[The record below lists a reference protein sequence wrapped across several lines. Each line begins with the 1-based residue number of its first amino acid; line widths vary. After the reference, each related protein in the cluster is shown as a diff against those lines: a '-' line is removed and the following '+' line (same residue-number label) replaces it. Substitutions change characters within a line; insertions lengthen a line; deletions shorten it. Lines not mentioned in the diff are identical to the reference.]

1 MKNQSLINTIT
12 TISLLVSLLFV
23 AIQINQ
29 SNHLAKA
36 TVRQTIND
44 NDIEF
49 LQSYLDEQVIP
60 VANHKLNTGQELSEY
75 EQQQII
81 WQQHIN
87 FRIFDNGYYQYKNGL
102 LDESEWIKY
111 MSIINTLIKTNP
123 YVTQMWNRY
132 GANFSDDFQTIM
144 IELVKK

>member
-60 VANHKLNTGQELSEY
+60 VANHKLNIGQELSEY

-81 WQQHIN
+81 W
-87 FRIFDNGYYQYKNGL
+87 
-102 LDESEWIKY
+102 
-111 MSIINTLIKTNP
+111 
-123 YVTQMWNRY
+123 
-132 GANFSDDFQTIM
+132 
-144 IELVKK
+144 